1 MNPDNIFP
9 LLNGVLVGWGLLLL
23 RPRWERTPAIT
34 LLIAQCYAVAYSGI
48 LFFRA
53 IVDPTPFPSGGS
65 FSTLSGVAAIFSD
78 RPSLLAGWTH
88 YISFDLLVG
97 RYCLLDSQKRGIPHY
112 MFAPVLPI
120 LLMVGPAGLAAYGL
134 LTALWSSPKKRPGR
148 PKGSSD
154 KTTRKTSKAPKSPKP
169 SKAPQASAEA
179 APPSSTK
186 KKKSSRPKKSTPTS
200 PSSPLTP
207 RSSKRQSRAPEAFK
221 ADFSSVWSKSNP
233 YEVEPPRSASREPG
247 KRKR

>member
-120 LLMVGPAGLAAYGL
+120 LLLVGPAGLAAYGL
-134 LTALWSSPKKRPGR
+134 LTALWSAPKKRPGR

-169 SKAPQASAEA
+169 SKAPKASAEA

-186 KKKSSRPKKSTPTS
+186 KKNSSRPKKSTPSS